1 MGDVIIFKRLFEV
14 QILHDYFL
22 TTVDATPTIIS
33 FFDKS
38 KMDKDNLIER
48 KLENG
53 LYDIRNLFE
62 IEPVGD
68 TKSIL
73 NNYKLVWAKTAL
85 GFIVGTEVIVEN
97 QAGETLYKP
106 RFEFSN
112 DTNLTFSIKPSVSF
126 FNSVSNI
133 SLRPPFPSIYYF
145 TNKDKEEFDEAPQP
159 YTSLP
164 ISNKVNP
171 HQDGLQYEMGALA
184 DFGGTIREALQ
195 YTDGNDPS
203 HWEDITD
210 KRFISNADRVLLPH
224 NFNYT
229 FKKEQN
235 ITQVEFVLEDESNTE
250 LKTISLGGIEVLERV
265 HLNFTK
271 VDENNENSDLIPAGR
286 YNLKVKAGGGPEVVH
301 SINLNSTIYD
311 KNHFAI
317 IDIRFDEQNSP
328 YSLLDAGNFLK
339 TRINALDEKITH
351 PVFEIRFKNR
361 RTYWRYNK
369 DGGFSDADANNT
381 SDFLKREPELA
392 ITPEKLI
399 SADPRGLTETLAPF
413 INGTTLMLPHPV
425 PSIKIEK
432 ERIFSEIFINQSNR
446 LLNN

>member
-1 MGDVIIFKRLFEV
+1 MRDVIIFKRLFEV

-22 TTVDATPTIIS
+22 TTVDATPSIVS

-38 KMDKDNLIER
+38 KIDKENLIAR

-53 LYDIRNLFE
+53 LYDIRSLFE
-62 IEPVGD
+62 IEPVGA

-73 NNYKLVWAKTAL
+73 NNYKLILAKTAL

-97 QAGETLYKP
+97 QAGETVYKP
-106 RFEFSN
+106 RLEFDS
-112 DTNLTFSIKPSVSF
+112 DINLTFSIKPSVSF
-126 FNSVSNI
+126 FNSISNI

-145 TNKDKEEFDEAPQP
+145 TNKDKEEFDETPFP

-171 HQDGLQYEMGALA
+171 HQDGVQYEMGALA

-235 ITQVEFVLEDESNTE
+235 ITQVDFVLEDESNTE
-250 LKTISLGGIEVLERV
+250 LKTISITGLEVLEGV
-265 HLNFTK
+265 FLNFTR
-271 VDENNENSDLIPAGR
+271 VDENNENSDLIPEGF
-286 YNLKVKAGGGPEVVH
+286 YTLKVKAGGVPEVAH

-311 KNHFAI
+311 KNYFAI
-317 IDIRFDEQNSP
+317 VDIRFDEQDSP
-328 YSLLDAGNFLK
+328 HSLLDADNFLK

-351 PVFEIRFKNR
+351 PVFEVRFKNR
-361 RTYWRYNK
+361 RTYWRYNREG
-369 DGGFSDADANNT
+369 DFSAPEIAAT
-381 SDFLKREPELA
+381 ATFLEHQ
-392 ITPEKLI
+392 PEKLI
-399 SADPRGLTETLAPF
+399 SLKPKGLTETLVPF
-413 INGTTLMLPHPV
+413 INGTTLMLPP
-425 PSIKIEK
+425 PRMSSIKIEK